1 MTDTRLGCEDVKTD
15 VEAECQ
21 GADRRVA
28 LRVVIGRAFRVLLL
42 FAGVVVMTFG
52 IDLMSHANLGTTP
65 ISAIPYVLSLD
76 FSQVSFGQL
85 TIIWNVLLILG
96 QIVIL
101 RRDFK
106 IVDFLQIP
114 VSVFF
119 GVCLDVF
126 AALLSSVT
134 ANVAVQSFALLLLGI
149 VALAL
154 GISLTVLSNSVMNCG
169 EAFARALSDKFGWDF
184 GHVKVG
190 FDLSLVALAGVC
202 SVVLMGD
209 IEGVGV
215 GSLIAAAVTGFI
227 VNLCLALARYVKNK
241 ICSSGA
247 AAV

>member
-1 MTDTRLGCEDVKTD
+1 M
-15 VEAECQ
+15 
-21 GADRRVA
+21 
-28 LRVVIGRAFRVLLL
+28 
-42 FAGVVVMTFG
+42 
-52 IDLMSHANLGTTP
+52 
-65 ISAIPYVLSLD
+65 LSLD

-85 TIIWNVLLILG
+85 TIIWNVLLIVG

-106 IVDFLQIP
+106 LVDFLQVP
-114 VSVFF
+114 VSIFF

-126 AALLSSVT
+126 SALLSSVT
-134 ANVAVQSFALLLLGI
+134 ASIAVQSFALLLLGI

-154 GISLTVLSNSVMNCG
+154 GISFTVLSNSVMNCG
-169 EAFARALSDKFGWDF
+169 EAFVRALSDKFGWNF

-190 FDLSLVALAGVC
+190 FDLSLVLLAGLC

-227 VNLCLALARYVKNK
+227 VNLCLALARRVRDKV
-241 ICSSGA
+241 ISGGA
-247 AAV
+247 AAA